1 MGVERVMVSSK
12 LDRENAEFLDE
23 IAANFKPYEVSQSSL
38 VNTLLRV
45 IRRLH
50 YEGKL
55 DLEPRALQALMGTE
69 TLPGRRSAGRK

>member
-69 TLPGRRSAGRK
+69 SRQSRQTLKR